1 MKRILAAGA
10 LAAMISVSAQGQ
22 NSGLAADGSNFTG
35 PGGGGGGATST
46 VGAFLPTA
54 SSGAG
59 GGSLPSGLPSAS
71 GGFATATGPANVSV
85 GGLSV
90 SISAAAQQA
99 VGNAVVSGN
108 TAGFV
113 SSLGGAVPSTQA
125 QALGGALSGLGTAMR
140 ALSGG
145 DGGAAAVG
153 AVTTALNNAIAAFNA
168 AVSAL
173 PPGSPVP
180 QSLIAARALIA
191 GYYGA

>member
-1 MKRILAAGA
+1 
-10 LAAMISVSAQGQ
+10 
-22 NSGLAADGSNFTG
+22 
-35 PGGGGGGATST
+35 
-46 VGAFLPTA
+46 
-54 SSGAG
+54 
-59 GGSLPSGLPSAS
+59 
-71 GGFATATGPANVSV
+71 VSV

-108 TAGFV
+108 AAGFV
-113 SSLGGAVPSTQA
+113 SSLGGAVPAAQA
-125 QALGGALSGLGTAMR
+125 QALGGALSGLGDAMR
-140 ALSGG
+140 SLSTRG
-145 DGGAAAVG
+145 GGAVATG

-173 PPGSPVP
+173 PAGSPVP